1 MSKVYLV
8 GAGPGDA
15 GLITLKGLEKIKA
28 CDAIVYD
35 RLASEELLDYVS
47 SQAEKIYVGKAANEH
62 YKSQDEIN
70 RILIDCAGRHEN
82 IVRLKGGDSF
92 VFGRGGEEIEA
103 LEKEN
108 IPYEVIPGVS
118 SAIAVP
124 ECAGIPVTHRGI
136 SRSFHVITGHTKA
149 SGDKSPDY
157 DYKNLAELEGTLVF
171 LMGLSNLGDI
181 AKRLIDEGKPAN
193 TPVAVISN
201 GTMEMQKIVKGE
213 LFDIAEKVI
222 EASLPSPAVIVIG
235 ATAAC
240 DYLYHN
246 KLEYSISEDTAY
258 DKHLASEV
266 LNTTDSMHRSEK
278 DRPKYVGITSTDLLW
293 KKLKSAFEKIGM
305 QPVRLCKMKIEES
318 ASVSELITELHHLY
332 DYGWM
337 IFTSQNSIEIFFKY
351 LKKEKIDLRV
361 LAEVKFAV
369 IGSGTAEKLL
379 SYGFVADLIPP
390 EYTVEALS
398 RKLADTLKPE
408 EKVLIPRAAKG
419 SPELTGM
426 LSERN
431 IIYKEIPVYDVLGSF
446 TGNIKYLN
454 EMDYLVFVSA
464 SGASA
469 FFDELKNTGR
479 KLPEGI
485 KIACIGKVTAK
496 KLNEASESADI
507 IASACDVSGLIEA
520 FTNRV

>member
-222 EASLPSPAVIVIG
+222 EAALPSPAVIVIG

-246 KLEYSISEDTAY
+246 
-258 DKHLASEV
+258 
-266 LNTTDSMHRSEK
+266 
-278 DRPKYVGITSTDLLW
+278 RPKYVGITATDLLW

-318 ASVSELITELHHLY
+318 ASVSELIAELHHLH
-332 DYGWM
+332 DYGWI

-408 EKVLIPRAAKG
+408 EKVFIPRAAKG

>member
-1 MSKVYLV
+1 M

-222 EASLPSPAVIVIG
+222 EAALPSPAVIVIG

-246 KLEYSISEDTAY
+246 
-258 DKHLASEV
+258 
-266 LNTTDSMHRSEK
+266 
-278 DRPKYVGITSTDLLW
+278 RPKYVGITATDLLW

-318 ASVSELITELHHLY
+318 ASVSELIAELHHLH
-332 DYGWM
+332 DYGWI

-408 EKVLIPRAAKG
+408 EKVFIPRAAKG